1 MCHSFIKYFFLIFCG
16 KEERWFST
24 NGFILIQWNQSRIIY
39 KTYHHLDPLCP
50 LCLGLAWTGISSE
63 TTRMRIRP
71 ARTEQKIIVVCQYRR
86 FCSCLPYLNEPQ
98 TISLGRSERHTPAS
112 SSLRGQ
118 WLRGNFGGRWRWLAH
133 NTYSKICDPFSRL
146 QLIFVAGKKKNL
158 PSGRW
163 KLTAELSCLKNN

>member
-1 MCHSFIKYFFLIFCG
+1 MCHSFIKYFILIFCG
-16 KEERWFST
+16 KEKDQLPI
-24 NGFILIQWNQSRIIY
+24 NGIILIPESQLQLFLK

-118 WLRGNFGGRWRWLAH
+118 WLHGNFGGRWRWLAH
-133 NTYSKICDPFSRL
+133 NTYSKICDTFFRL
-146 QLIFVAGKKKNL
+146 QLIFVASKKREIAIRLWKN
-158 PSGRW
+158 
-163 KLTAELSCLKNN
+163 